1 MSDSNYVLAGFET
14 LATYFKNFSVR
25 NLQGNWN
32 DNFTPEILSL
42 FLSQTCHGFL
52 HSFGQNFTGKKKYDK
67 YVTTEAKLFRDC
79 RAFGIFDN
87 CNFIA
92 DSGGFQASIG
102 RIDEHETDKLIELYH
117 EFLENEHDCIDK
129 AFILDLPPGP
139 GCKLFKN
146 FDDIY
151 YANERTY
158 NLAKNLPDEARE
170 KVIYI
175 HHFRTP
181 KLWDIYTDL
190 INSDGMF
197 DAFKHFGTGGIVANQ
212 GSDTAIPCI
221 IYVLPLIPVLKKAIA
236 AGRTEL
242 DFHILGGANFR
253 DIFFYEIFQK
263 VVKEVHGVEL
273 RMSYDSSGVFKG
285 LMRGRTM
292 HILDEIEV
300 VRKIDVRSAC
310 LNKRYHPGTNTNTND
325 IIHEKID
332 DMSDR
337 FNMKK
342 LDPFNIYSPDTGT
355 FPDDF
360 RLYAAMLVLRTYA
373 DVQLLLRQ
381 KANDLYPIYQSG
393 DLAEFN
399 QQCSKVTQD
408 VNQGKI
414 TRKQKAKTNSL
425 VNSIK
430 MLVNLDED
438 YCKYIVNKHLAK
450 DEFTDLNHSTKILTV
465 PEWN

>member
-14 LATYFKNFSVR
+14 LATYFKNFSIR
-25 NLQGNWN
+25 NIQDNWD
-32 DNFTPEILSL
+32 DNFTPEIMSN

-67 YVTTEAKLFRDC
+67 YVATEAALFRDC
-79 RAFGIFDN
+79 RAFGIFDD

-102 RIDEHETDKLIELYH
+102 RIDEHETDRLVDLYH
-117 EFLENEHDCIDK
+117 EFLTNEHDCIDK

-146 FDDIY
+146 FDDVY
-151 YANERTY
+151 YGNERTY
-158 NLAKNLPDEARE
+158 NLAKNLPDAARE

-181 KLWDIYTDL
+181 KLWDIYTQL
-190 INSDGMF
+190 LNSDGMF

-236 AGRTEL
+236 AGRKEL

-263 VVKEVHGVEL
+263 IVKETHDVEL
-273 RMSYDSSGVFKG
+273 RISYDSSGVFKG

-292 HILDEIEV
+292 HILDETEV
-300 VRKIDVRSAC
+300 VRKIDLRTDC
-310 LNKRYHPGTNTNTND
+310 LPKRYHPNSNISVND
-325 IIHEKID
+325 IIKDRIEN
-332 DMSDR
+332 MSDR
-337 FNMKK
+337 FNLKR
-342 LDPFNIYSPDTGT
+342 LDPFQIYCPDSGT
-355 FPDDF
+355 FPDNF
-360 RLYAAMLVLRTYA
+360 RMYAAMLVLRTYA
-373 DVQLLLRQ
+373 DVQLMLRR
-381 KANDLYPIYQSG
+381 KANDLYPVYQSG
-393 DLAEFN
+393 DLQEFT
-399 QQCSKVTQD
+399 QQCLTVTQN

-425 VNSIK
+425 INSIK

-450 DEFTDLNHSTKILTV
+450 DEFTELDHTTRLLTV
-465 PEWN
+465 

>member
-14 LATYFKNFSVR
+14 LGTYFKNFSLK

-32 DNFTPEILSL
+32 DNFTAEEVAS

-52 HSFGQNFTGKKKYDK
+52 HSFGQNFTGKKTYKNYISQEVK
-67 YVTTEAKLFRDC
+67 VFKQNRDY
-79 RAFGIFDN
+79 GIFDN

-102 RIDEHETDKLIELYH
+102 RIDEHETDKLIELYY
-117 EFLENEHDCIDK
+117 EFLEFHHSCIDK

-151 YANERTY
+151 YGNERTY
-158 NLAKNLPDEARE
+158 NLAKNLPEEARN

-212 GSDTAIPCI
+212 SSDTAIPCI
-221 IYVLPLIPVLKKAIA
+221 IYVLPLIPVLKKAKA
-236 AGRTEL
+236 AGRKEL

-253 DIFFYEIFQK
+253 DIFFYELFQK
-263 VVKEVHGVEL
+263 VVKEVHDIEL
-273 RMSYDSSGVFKG
+273 RISYDSSGVFKG

-292 HILDEIEV
+292 HILDEYDNIV
-300 VRKIDVRSAC
+300 KKVDVRSGA
-310 LNKRYHPGTNTNTND
+310 LNKRFRNELKTKD
-325 IIHEKID
+325 IIEDRINNL
-332 DMSDR
+332 SDR
-337 FNMKK
+337 FNFKK
-342 LDPFNIYSPDTGT
+342 LDPFNIYDPISNT

-360 RLYAAMLVLRTYA
+360 RIYAAMLVLRTYA
-373 DVQLLLRQ
+373 DIQLMLKK
-381 KANDLYPIYQSG
+381 KADEIYPVYQSG
-393 DLAEFN
+393 DIEEFIK
-399 QQCSKVTQD
+399 QCGQVTQD

-414 TRKQKAKTNSL
+414 TRKQKAKTHSL
-425 VNSIK
+425 TTSIK
-430 MLVNLDED
+430 MLIDLDED
-438 YCKYIVNKHLAK
+438 YCKYIVNRHLAK
-450 DEFTDLNHSTKILTV
+450 DEFTDLNNSTKILTV
-465 PEWN
+465 

>member
-14 LATYFKNFSVR
+14 LATYFKNFSIR
-25 NLQGNWN
+25 NLQNNWD
-32 DNFTPEILSL
+32 DNFTPEIMSH
-42 FLSQTCHGFL
+42 FLSETCHGFL

-67 YVTTEAKLFRDC
+67 YVATEAKLFRDC
-79 RAFGIFDN
+79 RAFGIFDD

-102 RIDEHETDKLIELYH
+102 RIDAHETENLINLYH

-146 FDDIY
+146 FDDIFY
-151 YANERTY
+151 GNERTY
-158 NLAKNLPDEARE
+158 NLARNLPKEARD

-190 INSDGMF
+190 LNQEGMF
-197 DAFKHFGTGGIVANQ
+197 DAFTHFGTGGIVANMS
-212 GSDTAIPCI
+212 SDTAIPCI
-221 IYVLPLIPVLKKAIA
+221 IYVLPLIPVLKKAKE
-236 AGRTEL
+236 AGRKEL

-253 DIFFYEIFQK
+253 DIFFYEMFSK
-263 VVKEVHGVEL
+263 VVKETHDIEL
-273 RMSYDSSGVFKG
+273 RISYDSSGVFKG

-292 HILDEIEV
+292 HILDETNV
-300 VRKIDVRSAC
+300 VRKIDVRTAC
-310 LNKRYHPGTNTNTND
+310 LDKRYHPATNISVQD
-325 IIHEKID
+325 IIKDRVD
-332 DMSDR
+332 DMADR
-337 FNMKK
+337 FNLKR
-342 LDPFNIYSPDTGT
+342 LNPFEIYNSETGT

-360 RLYAAMLVLRTYA
+360 RMYAAMLVLRTYA
-373 DVQLLLRQ
+373 DVQLLLRRR
-381 KANDLYPIYQSG
+381 AAEIYPIYQSG
-393 DLAEFN
+393 DLAEFTK
-399 QQCSKVTQD
+399 QSSQVTQN

-414 TRKQKAKTNSL
+414 TRKQRAKTNSL
-425 VNSIK
+425 VNSMK

-450 DEFTDLNHSTKILTV
+450 DEFIDLDPTTRLLTV
-465 PEWN
+465 

>member
-14 LATYFKNFSVR
+14 LGTYFKNFCLR
-25 NLQGNWN
+25 NLQGNWD
-32 DNFTPEILSL
+32 DNFTPEIMSN

-67 YVTTEAKLFRDC
+67 YVASEVKVFTENRDY
-79 RAFGIFDN
+79 GIFDN

-102 RIDEHETDKLIELYH
+102 RIDAHETDTLINLYH
-117 EFLENEHDCIDK
+117 EFLEFNHHCIDK

-151 YANERTY
+151 YGNERTY
-158 NLAKNLPDEARE
+158 NLAKNLPDKARE

-190 INSDGMF
+190 LNSDGMF
-197 DAFKHFGTGGIVANQ
+197 DAFQHFGTGGIVANQ

-221 IYVLPLIPVLKKAIA
+221 IYVLPLIPVLKKAIE

-263 VVKEVHGVEL
+263 VVKEAHGVEL

-292 HILDEIEV
+292 HILDEYDNIV
-300 VRKIDVRSAC
+300 KKIDVRSVA
-310 LNKRYHPGTNTNTND
+310 LNKRFRSHLKVED

-332 DMSDR
+332 SMSEK
-337 FNMKK
+337 FNIKK
-342 LDPFNIYSPDTGT
+342 LDPFNIYSPETGT
-355 FPDDF
+355 FPDNF
-360 RLYAAMLVLRTYA
+360 RIYAAMLVLRTYA
-373 DVQLLLRQ
+373 DIQLMLRQ
-381 KANDLYPIYQSG
+381 KANDLYLIYQSG
-393 DLAEFN
+393 DLAEFTK
-399 QQCSKVTQD
+399 QCSLVTQN

-414 TRKQKAKTNSL
+414 TRKQKAKTQSL

-430 MLVNLDED
+430 MLINLDED
-438 YCKYIVNKHLAK
+438 YCKHIVKKHLAK
-450 DEFTDLNHSTKILTV
+450 DEFTDLDSNTRLLTV
-465 PEWN
+465 

>member
-14 LATYFKNFSVR
+14 LATYFKNFSIR
-25 NLQGNWN
+25 NLQNNWN
-32 DNFTPEILSL
+32 DNFTPEILST
-42 FLSQTCHGFL
+42 FLSQTSHGFL
-52 HSFGQNFTGKKKYDK
+52 HSFGQNFTGKKKYGG
-67 YVTTEAKLFRDC
+67 YVAAEAKLFRDC
-79 RAFGIFDN
+79 RAFGIFDH

-102 RIDEHETDKLIELYH
+102 RIDEHETDNLVNLYH
-117 EFLENEHDCIDK
+117 DFLENEHDCIDK

-139 GCKLFKN
+139 GCKLFKT

-158 NLAKNLPDEARE
+158 NLAKNLPKEARD

-190 INSDGMF
+190 LNSDGMF
-197 DAFKHFGTGGIVANQ
+197 DAFTHFGTGGIVANS

-221 IYVLPLIPVLKKAIA
+221 IYVLPLIPVLKKAKE
-236 AGRTEL
+236 AGRKEI

-253 DIFFYEIFQK
+253 DIFFYEMFSKI
-263 VVKEVHGVEL
+263 VKETHDIEL
-273 RMSYDSSGVFKG
+273 RISYDSSGVFKG

-292 HILDEIEV
+292 YILDDENI

-310 LNKRYHPGTNTNTND
+310 LDKRYHPFTNTSTND
-325 IIHEKID
+325 IIKDKIEY
-332 DMSDR
+332 MSDR
-337 FNMKK
+337 FNLKH
-342 LDPFNIYSPDTGT
+342 LDPFTIYDKESGT

-360 RLYAAMLVLRTYA
+360 RMYAAMLVLRTFA
-373 DVQLLLRQ
+373 DVQLLLRR
-381 KANDLYPIYQSG
+381 KAYEIYPVFQSG
-393 DLAEFN
+393 DLEEFN
-399 QQCSKVTQD
+399 KQCGMVTQN

-425 VNSIK
+425 VNSLK
-430 MLVNLDED
+430 MLINLDED

-450 DEFTDLNHSTKILTV
+450 DEFAELNPATRIITV
-465 PEWN
+465 

>member
-1 MSDSNYVLAGFET
+1 MSDSNYVIAGFET
-14 LATYFKNFSVR
+14 LGTYFKNFCLR
-25 NLQGNWN
+25 NLQGNWD
-32 DNFTPEILSL
+32 DNFTPEIMSN

-52 HSFGQNFTGKKKYDK
+52 HSFGQNFTGKKKYDNYIASEVK
-67 YVTTEAKLFRDC
+67 VFTENRSY
-79 RAFGIFDN
+79 GIFDN

-117 EFLENEHDCIDK
+117 EFLTDHHSCIDK

-151 YANERTY
+151 YGNERTY
-158 NLAKNLPDEARE
+158 NLAKNLPDESRE

-181 KLWDIYTDL
+181 KLWDIFTDL

-197 DAFKHFGTGGIVANQ
+197 DAFQHFGTGGIVANQ

-221 IYVLPLIPVLKKAIA
+221 IYVLPLIPVLKKAKE
-236 AGRTEL
+236 AGRKEL

-263 VVKEVHGVEL
+263 VVKETHDIEL
-273 RMSYDSSGVFKG
+273 RISYDSSGIFKG

-292 HILDEIEV
+292 HILDDQNI
-300 VRKIDVRSAC
+300 VRKIDVRSVN
-310 LNKRYHPGTNTNTND
+310 LKHGYITNDKLSVAD

-332 DMSDR
+332 NMSDR
-337 FNMKK
+337 FNLKK
-342 LDPFNIYSPDTGT
+342 LDPFNIYDPDSGT
-355 FPDDF
+355 FPDNF
-360 RLYAAMLVLRTYA
+360 RIYAAMLVLRTYA
-373 DVQLLLRQ
+373 DVQMMLRQ

-399 QQCSKVTQD
+399 QQCLKVTQD

-450 DEFTDLNHSTKILTV
+450 DEFTDLNHATKTLTV
-465 PEWN
+465 

>member
-25 NLQGNWN
+25 NLQGNWD
-32 DNFTPEILSL
+32 DNFTPEIMSN

-67 YVTTEAKLFRDC
+67 YVATEAALFRDC
-79 RAFGIFDN
+79 RAFGIFND

-102 RIDEHETDKLIELYH
+102 RIDEHETDRLVDLYH
-117 EFLENEHDCIDK
+117 EFLTNEHDCIDK

-146 FDDIY
+146 FDDVY
-151 YANERTY
+151 YGNERTY

-181 KLWDIYTDL
+181 KLWDIFTDL
-190 INSDGMF
+190 LNSDGMF
-197 DAFKHFGTGGIVANQ
+197 DAFQHFGTGGIVANMS
-212 GSDTAIPCI
+212 SDTAIPCI
-221 IYVLPLIPVLKKAIA
+221 IYVLPLIPVLKKAKE
-236 AGRTEL
+236 AGRKEL

-263 VVKEVHGVEL
+263 IVKETHDIEL
-273 RMSYDSSGVFKG
+273 RISYDSSGVFKG

-292 HILDEIEV
+292 HILDDQNI
-300 VRKIDVRSAC
+300 VRKIDVRSNC
-310 LNKRYHPGTNTNTND
+310 LDKGYITND
-325 IIHEKID
+325 KMNVEDIIKYKMD

-337 FNMKK
+337 FNLKK
-342 LDPFNIYSPDTGT
+342 LDPFQIYCPDSGT
-355 FPDDF
+355 FPDNF
-360 RLYAAMLVLRTYA
+360 RMYAAMLVLRTYA
-373 DVQLLLRQ
+373 DVQLMLRQ
-381 KANDLYPIYQSG
+381 KAHDLYPVYQSG
-393 DLAEFN
+393 DLQEFT
-399 QQCSKVTQD
+399 QQCLTVTQN

-425 VNSIK
+425 INSIK

-450 DEFTDLNHSTKILTV
+450 DEFTDLNHTTRLLTV
-465 PEWN
+465 

>member
-1 MSDSNYVLAGFET
+1 MSDSMYVLAGFET
-14 LATYFKNFSVR
+14 LATYFKNFSMR

-32 DNFTPEILSL
+32 DNFTPEIISD

-67 YVTTEAKLFRDC
+67 YVATEAAMFREC
-79 RAFGIFDN
+79 RSMGIFKN

-102 RIDEHETDKLIELYH
+102 RIDAHETDNLVNLYH

-158 NLAKNLPDEARE
+158 NLAKNLPQVSRD

-190 INSDGMF
+190 LNSEGMF
-197 DAFKHFGTGGIVANQ
+197 DAFQHFGTGGIVANMS
-212 GSDTAIPCI
+212 SDTAIPCI
-221 IYVLPLIPVLKKAIA
+221 IYVLPLIPVLKKAKE
-236 AGRTEL
+236 AGRKEL

-253 DIFFYEIFQK
+253 DIFFYEMFSK
-263 VVKEVHGVEL
+263 VVKETHDIEL

-292 HILDEIEV
+292 HILDDENV
-300 VRKIDVRSAC
+300 VRKIDVRTAC
-310 LNKRYHPGTNTNTND
+310 LNKRYHPNSNISVED
-325 IIHEKID
+325 IIKHKIE
-332 DMSDR
+332 DMSTR
-337 FNMKK
+337 FNFKH
-342 LDPFNIYSPDTGT
+342 LDPFVIYNAETGT

-360 RLYAAMLVLRTYA
+360 RMYAAMLVLRTYA
-373 DVQLLLRQ
+373 DVQMFLKQ
-381 KANDLYPIYQSG
+381 KAEEIYSVYKSG
-393 DLAEFN
+393 DIEEFTM
-399 QQCSKVTQD
+399 QCGRVTQN

-425 VNSIK
+425 VNSLD

-438 YCKYIVNKHLAK
+438 FCKYIVNRHLAK
-450 DEFTDLNHSTKILTV
+450 DEFTELNPATRLMKV
-465 PEWN
+465 